1 MICFCVCLASEDF
14 LHLIFI
20 FYLIT
25 LWIVHKSL
33 HSSCTCEMSKK
44 KERKIMHY
52 IIWLKVPWICQW
64 DWLFFF
70 FKRQSLWKFS
80 SPFKEI
86 LRLNY
91 FWYWCSLLLF
101 FFFLHDSFIIMIISF
116 LSIYVHIYV
125 SGVEKSSEISSSQ
138 AFVFQIDSILHLT
151 RITSP
156 PSTLMWFIRI
166 YWPHV
171 FKISLRTKVS

>member
-1 MICFCVCLASEDF
+1 M
-14 LHLIFI
+14 
-20 FYLIT
+20 YL
-25 LWIVHKSL
+25 WDV
-33 HSSCTCEMSKK
+33 K
-44 KERKIMHY
+44 KERKKNNALHHMVKSSMD
-52 IIWLKVPWICQW
+52 LSVR
-64 DWLFFF
+64 LTFFFFF